1 MKHYCYLVECNDKSL
16 YCGYTI
22 DLKKRIYLHNFTTK
36 GAKYTRNK
44 RPVKL
49 VYYEVFETKKD
60 ALKREREIKKYT
72 KSQKLKLINEA
83 DIEFLMAL

>member
-1 MKHYCYLVECNDKSL
+1 MNHYCYLVECKDKSL

-22 DLKKRIYLHNFTTK
+22 DLKKRIYSHNFTTK